1 MVEFFTRDGNDTE
14 VAGGYFFDKTGM
26 MQDICYHGTHFLI
39 DERLTLEILKEISDS
54 DDVIEVTGE

>member
-1 MVEFFTRDGNDTE
+1 M
-14 VAGGYFFDKTGM
+14 AGGYFFDKTGM